1 MLLVMFA
8 KKPSFEEIIETL
20 FSLLTKKDSK
30 SLPFVAE
37 AIELIAN
44 GANPVENISIKNIRK
59 VRSSETVKA
68 RMGEI
73 NE

>member
-1 MLLVMFA
+1 MKEF
-8 KKPSFEEIIETL
+8 IEKL
-20 FSLLTKKDSK
+20 
-30 SLPFVAE
+30 AE
-37 AIELIAN
+37 AIELVAN